1 MTSFLGKKTCRK
13 DVVLI
18 VTFDLIIYWFTSHQS
33 HYCLY
38 YNGIPEFVSKC
49 FNIKRKIAQ
58 TKQNIGNF
66 IVRESNL
73 QKMATLAII
82 REISDSNLETG
93 RNNLKSGVSRIIRES

>member
-1 MTSFLGKKTCRK
+1 M
-13 DVVLI
+13 
-18 VTFDLIIYWFTSHQS
+18 
-33 HYCLY
+33 
-38 YNGIPEFVSKC
+38 

-58 TKQNIGNF
+58 TKQNIWNF

-93 RNNLKSGVSRIIRES
+93 RNSLKFEVSLIIQESWQPCYPSYV